1 MNGRE
6 FVGRIVASEVE
17 ETCDLKP
24 GEWVTFFTCSGFPR
38 LANRFK
44 VLAVSTDYRDFRKA
58 AFQEFAIVCCYNAI
72 RIPPQVDKF
81 RVASIGVAF
90 VAAGLALSACLGI
103 SFTKGK
109 HNRSFNLLEI
119 AQRDIKQMPEDVLPE
134 IQPGISPSSRPYP
147 GEWILVYGGKFDVC
161 SVLLQR
167 LTKR

>member
-17 ETCDLKP
+17 EACDLKP
-24 GEWVTFFTCSGFPR
+24 GEWVKVPMPSGVPQET
-38 LANRFK
+38 NIYQ

-90 VAAGLALSACLGI
+90 VAAGLALSACLGV

-109 HNRSFNLLEI
+109 HSRPFNLLEI
-119 AQRDIKQMPEDVLPE
+119 AQRDIQQMPEDVLPE

-147 GEWILVYGGKFDVC
+147 GEWILVYGGK
-161 SVLLQR
+161 SSTAR
-167 LTKR
+167 HP